1 MTLRI
6 LLDLALI
13 FLSFYS
19 LILTAGVV
27 YLYLIIKR
35 VDNEALQLTQ
45 ILHTFIN
52 KPEDNI
58 IEGFSKTRNND

>member
-19 LILTAGVV
+19 LILTGFVV
-27 YLYLIIKR
+27 YLYLSIKR
-35 VDNEALQLTQ
+35 IDSESLQLAQ
-45 ILHTFIN
+45 ILHTFMN
-52 KPEDNI
+52 KPEDNV
-58 IEGFSKTRNND
+58 IEGFNKTRQDD

>member
-27 YLYLIIKR
+27 YLYLTIKR
-35 VDNEALQLTQ
+35 VDNEALQLAQ
-45 ILHTFIN
+45 ILHTFMN
-52 KPEDNI
+52 QPDDTI
-58 IEGFSKTRNND
+58 IEGFNKTRQDD

>member
-27 YLYLIIKR
+27 YLYLTIKR
-35 VDNEALQLTQ
+35 VDNEALQLAQ
-45 ILHTFIN
+45 ILHTFMN
-52 KPEDNI
+52 QPDDNV
-58 IEGFSKTRNND
+58 IEGFNKTRQDD

>member
-27 YLYLIIKR
+27 YLYLTIKR
-35 VDNEALQLTQ
+35 VDNEALQLAQ
-45 ILHTFIN
+45 ILHTFMN
-52 KPEDNI
+52 QPDDTV
-58 IEGFSKTRNND
+58 IEGFNKTRQDD

>member
-27 YLYLIIKR
+27 YLYLSIKR
-35 VDNEALQLTQ
+35 IDSESYQLAQ
-45 ILHTFIN
+45 ILHTFMN
-52 KPEDNI
+52 QPEDNV
-58 IEGFSKTRNND
+58 IEGFTKTRQDD